1 MAAQE
6 SPESQDS
13 KGRKGPKERLD
24 LLLVARG
31 FAESREKAKA
41 LILSGSIQVA
51 GKKIDK
57 VGAQV
62 DREAEVILLKPPLP
76 FVSRGGLKLAA
87 ALDSFQIDVTGKTA
101 IDIGASTGGFT
112 DCLLQRGAARV
123 YAVDV
128 GYGQMAWRLR
138 IDPRV
143 VMLERQNIRHLPA
156 DAVPEPA
163 DLATI
168 DVSFISLEKVIPAIT
183 PRLKPDGAV
192 IALVKPQFEA
202 GKGEVGK
209 GGIVRDPERQKK
221 ILDRICGKGAEWGL
235 TVVGAIPSPIL
246 GQKGNKEFLVYF
258 KKSEMTGQESTF
270 HLL

>member
-1 MAAQE
+1 MTAQE
-6 SPESQDS
+6 PQDS
-13 KGRKGPKERLD
+13 KGRKSAKERLD

-51 GKKIDK
+51 GNKVDK
-57 VGAQV
+57 VGVQV
-62 DREAEVILLKPPLP
+62 ERDAEIILLNPPLP
-76 FVSRGGLKLAA
+76 YVSRGGLKLEA
-87 ALDSFQIDVTGKTA
+87 ALEHFQIDVAGKIA
-101 IDIGASTGGFT
+101 MDVGASTGGFT

-138 IDPRV
+138 NDSRV
-143 VMLERQNIRHLPA
+143 VMLERRNIRHLPA
-156 DAVPEPA
+156 EAVPEPV

-168 DVSFISLEKVIPAIT
+168 DVSFISLEKVIPEIT
-183 PRLKPDGAV
+183 HRLKADGTL
-192 IALVKPQFEA
+192 IALVKPQFEV

-209 GGIVRDPERQKK
+209 GGIVRDPEKQQK
-221 ILDRICGKGAEWGL
+221 ILDRICGKGKEWGL
-235 TVVGAIPSPIL
+235 TVIGAISSPIL

-258 KKSEMTGQESTF
+258 RKSEMTGEARPL
-270 HLL
+270 HPL

>member
-1 MAAQE
+1 MQ
-6 SPESQDS
+6 
-13 KGRKGPKERLD
+13 KVPKERLD

-31 FAESREKAKA
+31 FAESREKAKG

-51 GKKIDK
+51 GRKVDK
-57 VGAQV
+57 VGVQV
-62 DREAEVILLKPPLP
+62 ETDAEIVLLKPPLP
-76 FVSRGGLKLAA
+76 YVSRGGLKLAG
-87 ALDSFQIDVTGKTA
+87 ALDHFQIDVAGKTA
-101 IDIGASTGGFT
+101 MDVGASTGGFT

-138 IDPRV
+138 TDPRV

-156 DAVPEPA
+156 DAVPEPV
-163 DLATI
+163 DLITI

-183 PRLKPDGAV
+183 SRLKADGSL
-192 IALVKPQFEA
+192 IALVKPQFEV

-209 GGIVRDPERQKK
+209 GGIVRDPDKQQK
-221 ILDRICGKGAEWGL
+221 ILDRICGQGEGWGL
-235 TVVGAIPSPIL
+235 TLIGAIPSPIL

-258 KKSEMTGQESTF
+258 KKSEMTG
-270 HLL
+270 

>member
-1 MAAQE
+1 MTAQE
-6 SPESQDS
+6 PQGPSDS
-13 KGRKGPKERLD
+13 KGRKSAKERLD

-31 FAESREKAKA
+31 FAESREKAKG
-41 LILSGSIQVA
+41 LILSGSIEVA
-51 GKKIDK
+51 GKKVDK
-57 VGAQV
+57 VGVQV
-62 DREAEVILLKPPLP
+62 NRDAEIVLLKPPLP
-76 FVSRGGLKLAA
+76 FVSRGGLKLEA
-87 ALDSFQIDVTGKTA
+87 ALDHFRIDVTGKTA

-156 DAVPEPA
+156 DVIPEPV

-168 DVSFISLEKVIPAIT
+168 DVSFISLEKVVPEIT

-209 GGIVRDPERQKK
+209 GGILRDPEKQKK
-221 ILDRICGKGAEWGL
+221 ILDRICGKGEEWGL
-235 TVVGAIPSPIL
+235 TVIGAIPSPIL

-258 KKSEMTGQESTF
+258 KKSEMTG
-270 HLL
+270 